1 MILTNF
7 AMKYVLARKLPLTIR
22 PLYSTNNMRIE
33 HFYFQMFDNLT
44 QPTDNYE
51 NGEI

>member
-1 MILTNF
+1 
-7 AMKYVLARKLPLTIR
+7 MKYVLARKLPLTIR
-22 PLYSTNNMRIE
+22 PLCSSINMRIE